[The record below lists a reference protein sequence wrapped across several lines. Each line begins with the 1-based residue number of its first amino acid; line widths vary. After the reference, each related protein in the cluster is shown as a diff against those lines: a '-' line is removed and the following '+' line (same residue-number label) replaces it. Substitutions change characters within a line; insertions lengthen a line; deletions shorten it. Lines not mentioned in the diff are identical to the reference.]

1 MTELQFKSSP
11 GAGGDCGIVVTDVF
25 VVGMIVLLLAL
36 VVTIVVL
43 VVVVSND
50 DSYGGFGGGPL
61 CLNAG
66 ALQELSL
73 WKMMLADIYSC
84 PSIVFL

>member
-43 VVVVSND
+43 VVVVSD
-50 DSYGGFGGGPL
+50 DASRGGLGGGPL

-66 ALQELSL
+66 TL
-73 WKMMLADIYSC
+73 
-84 PSIVFL
+84 